1 MVATVSFVKF
11 HACPNMPQNVT
22 ITYVHYSHDFLDDE
36 MIEDRW
42 EKIVGNHVKAIKV
55 CPYCHIK
62 LIHKGENK

>member
-11 HACPNMPQNVT
+11 HSCPNMPKNVT

-42 EKIVGNHVKAIKV
+42 EKMVNGKMKRITY
-55 CPYCHIK
+55 CPYCKIN
-62 LIHKGENK
+62 LHKGEN